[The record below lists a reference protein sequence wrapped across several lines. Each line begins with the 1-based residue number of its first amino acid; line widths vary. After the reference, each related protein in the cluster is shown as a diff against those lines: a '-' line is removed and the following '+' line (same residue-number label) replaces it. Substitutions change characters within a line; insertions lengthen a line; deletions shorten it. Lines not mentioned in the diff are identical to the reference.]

1 MKHKVVDLDNKEVGE
16 IEINDTIFCSRI
28 FPDLIHNYIKF
39 QMSKK
44 RSGNHKVKVRS
55 EVKGRSKKP
64 FSQKGTG
71 SARQGSSKGPHFRG
85 GGISFG
91 PLVRDHSIK
100 LNKKERKLALKCA
113 LSSKLKNND
122 IIIINDIKLKNHKT
136 KILSEKIR
144 KFKFKSAI
152 FIQNKNEIDKNFA
165 LASSNIPKVNSL
177 MVEGLNIRD
186 MLNCEKLI
194 ITKNA
199 IQNIEKKLQ

>member
-16 IEINDTIFCSRI
+16 IEINDSIFCSKI
-28 FPDLIHNYIKF
+28 FPDLIYNYVKF

-44 RSGNHKVKVRS
+44 RSGNHKTKVRS

-71 SARQGSSKGPHFRG
+71 NARQGSSKGPHFRG
-85 GGISFG
+85 GGVSFG

-122 IIIINDIKLKNHKT
+122 IIILNDIKLKNHKT
-136 KILSEKIR
+136 KILSEKIK

-152 FIQNKNEIDKNFA
+152 FIQNKSEIDKNFA

-186 MLNCEKLI
+186 MLNCEKLF

>member
-71 SARQGSSKGPHFRG
+71 SARQGSSKGPHSRG

-186 MLNCEKLI
+186 MLNCEKLF

>member
-16 IEINDTIFCSRI
+16 IEINDSIFCSKI

-44 RSGNHKVKVRS
+44 RSGNHKTKVRS

-71 SARQGSSKGPHFRG
+71 NARQGSSKGPHFRG

-122 IIIINDIKLKNHKT
+122 IIILNDIKLKNHKT
-136 KILSEKIR
+136 KILSEKIK

-152 FIQNKNEIDKNFA
+152 FIQNKSEIDKNFA

-186 MLNCEKLI
+186 MLNCEKLF